1 MFKIGDKIV
10 YPMHGAGV
18 IEDLEIKEVLG
29 ERREYYILRMP
40 IGDMKVM
47 VPVENIE
54 EVGVRDIITKEEI
67 GDVFEILEDKK
78 SKMPD
83 NWNRRYRSNLDLI
96 KTGDINQIAE
106 VVRNL
111 SLLDKEKGLSTGE
124 RKMLND
130 AKKILY
136 SELVLASNLSVAEIE
151 KLVDQAIFNEEI

>member
-1 MFKIGDKIV
+1 
-10 YPMHGAGV
+10 
-18 IEDLEIKEVLG
+18 
-29 ERREYYILRMP
+29 
-40 IGDMKVM
+40 M

>member
-67 GDVFEILEDKK
+67 KDVFEILEDRK

-151 KLVDQAIFNEEI
+151 KLVEEAIFNEEI

>member
-54 EVGVRDIITKEEI
+54 DVGVRDIISKEEI
-67 GDVFEILEDKK
+67 EVVFSILKDKK

-136 SELVLASNLSVAEIE
+136 SELVLASSLSVDEIE
-151 KLVDQAIFNEEI
+151 KLVDDAIFNEEI

>member
-54 EVGVRDIITKEEI
+54 DVGVRDIISKEEI
-67 GDVFEILEDKK
+67 EVVFSILKDKK

-124 RKMLND
+124 RKMLTD

-136 SELVLASNLSVAEIE
+136 SELVLASSLSVDEIE
-151 KLVDQAIFNEEI
+151 KLVDDAIFNEEI

>member
-54 EVGVRDIITKEEI
+54 DVGVRDIISKEEI
-67 GDVFEILEDKK
+67 ETVFSILKDKK

-111 SLLDKEKGLSTGE
+111 SILDKEKGLSTGE

-136 SELVLASNLSVAEIE
+136 SELVLASSLSVDEIE
-151 KLVDQAIFNEEI
+151 KLVDDAIF

>member
-54 EVGVRDIITKEEI
+54 DVGVRDIITEEETRE
-67 GDVFEILEDKK
+67 VFEILKDKR

-83 NWNRRYRSNLDLI
+83 NWNRRYRANLDLI

-124 RKMLND
+124 RKMLSD

-151 KLVDQAIFNEEI
+151 KLVEEAIFNE

>member
-1 MFKIGDKIV
+1 MFRIGDKIV

-29 ERREYYILRMP
+29 ERREYFILRMP

-54 EVGVRDIITKEEI
+54 EVGVRDIITEEEVR
-67 GDVFEILEDKK
+67 DVFEILKDKK

-151 KLVDQAIFNEEI
+151 KLVDEAIFNEEI

>member
-29 ERREYYILRMP
+29 EKRKYFILRMP

-54 EVGVRDIITKEEI
+54 EVGVRDIITEEQVKEI
-67 GDVFEILEDKK
+67 FDILRDNK

-83 NWNRRYRSNLDLI
+83 NWNRRYRANLDYI
-96 KTGDINQIAE
+96 KTGDIYKIAE

-111 SLLDKEKGLSTGE
+111 SILDKEKGLSTGE

-130 AKKILY
+130 AKKILF
-136 SELVLASNLSVAEIE
+136 SELVLAANLSILEIE
-151 KLVDQAIFNEEI
+151 RLVQEAIFNEQT

>member
-29 ERREYYILRMP
+29 ERREYFILRMP

-67 GDVFEILEDKK
+67 KDVFEILEDRK

>member
-54 EVGVRDIITKEEI
+54 DVGVRDIISKEEI
-67 GDVFEILEDKK
+67 ETVFSILKDKK

-111 SLLDKEKGLSTGE
+111 SILDKEKGLSTGE

-136 SELVLASNLSVAEIE
+136 SELVLASSLSVDEIE
-151 KLVDQAIFNEEI
+151 KLVDDAIFNEEI

>member
-54 EVGVRDIITKEEI
+54 DVGVRDIISKEEI
-67 GDVFEILEDKK
+67 EVVFSILKDKK

-111 SLLDKEKGLSTGE
+111 SILDKEKGLSTGE

-136 SELVLASNLSVAEIE
+136 SELVLASSLSVDEIE
-151 KLVDQAIFNEEI
+151 KLVDDAIFNEEI

>member
-1 MFKIGDKIV
+1 MFRIGDKIV

-29 ERREYYILRMP
+29 ERREYFILRMP

-54 EVGVRDIITKEEI
+54 EVGVRDIITEEEVR
-67 GDVFEILEDKK
+67 DVFEILKDKK

-136 SELVLASNLSVAEIE
+136 SELVLASSLSVDEIE
-151 KLVDQAIFNEEI
+151 KLVDDAIFNEEI

>member
-67 GDVFEILEDKK
+67 KDVFEILEDKK

>member
-29 ERREYYILRMP
+29 EKRKYFILRMP

-54 EVGVRDIITKEEI
+54 EVGVRDIITEEQVKEI
-67 GDVFEILEDKK
+67 FDILRDNK

-83 NWNRRYRSNLDLI
+83 NWNRRYRANLDHI
-96 KTGDINQIAE
+96 KTGDIYKIAE

-111 SLLDKEKGLSTGE
+111 SILDKEKGLSTGE

-130 AKKILY
+130 AKKILF
-136 SELVLASNLSVAEIE
+136 SELVLAANLSILEIE
-151 KLVDQAIFNEEI
+151 RLVQEAIFNEQT

>member
-67 GDVFEILEDKK
+67 KDVFEILEDRK